1 MAAPAP
7 RPDHFASRIGHEGFA
22 QIHLVEAKRVGCAN
36 LCAMLHETR
45 DQEASPEVNDPFRIL
60 ALYDSAKTSAQA
72 ARASAVVVRELG
84 EDVPVDRCSWN
95 IRALDS
101 EATRGFAAGE
111 AARADL
117 IVIALSCDSLSTVL
131 KDWVKQWEKKRTL
144 SGGLLA
150 LIPAEECESAAT
162 LEDYFYE
169 IAITANMDFLCR
181 KQRRY

>member
-1 MAAPAP
+1 
-7 RPDHFASRIGHEGFA
+7 
-22 QIHLVEAKRVGCAN
+22 
-36 LCAMLHETR
+36 MLHEPR
-45 DQEASPEVNDPFRIL
+45 NQEPSSDTHPFRIL

-72 ARASAVVVRELG
+72 ARASAVVIGELG

-95 IRALDS
+95 ILALEC

-117 IVIALSCDSLSTVL
+117 IVIALSCESLSTSL
-131 KDWVKQWEKKRTL
+131 KDWIKQWERKRTL
-144 SGGLLA
+144 SAGLLA
-150 LIPAEECESAAT
+150 LIPSEDCQSVAA

-169 IAITANMDFLCR
+169 TAVTANMDFLCR